1 MGPAPG
7 QAGAGQT
14 PPVLAPAVPAVLA
27 AVLLAAIRRGEAALA
42 EKASEQALI
51 AAVAQVA
58 VQARGPV
65 PAERVS
71 AAVAQVAVQAR
82 GPVVAAAAAGAVEAA
97 AVRVRGA
104 ALAEMASVQVLTAAV
119 AQVAVRAR
127 EAVPAVRASAAVAA
141 AAVQGHGPV
150 LAEAAAGAVEA
161 VLVAARAPETV
172 PARAVR
178 HAGTSRV
185 VRQSPPA
192 DQACRDRLLLKEA
205 RPVGVPDLAQRMP
218 GSAEA
223 AARELAAR
231 AGTDGSGIA
240 AGVRRL
246 APEGQVRRAA
256 ELAAGGRAVM
266 AG

>member
-1 MGPAPG
+1 
-7 QAGAGQT
+7 
-14 PPVLAPAVPAVLA
+14 V
-27 AVLLAAIRRGEAALA
+27 
-42 EKASEQALI
+42 LI
-51 AAVAQVA
+51 AAVARLA

-71 AAVAQVAVQAR
+71 AVVAQVAVQAR
-82 GPVVAAAAAGAVEAA
+82 GRVPAERASAVVAQVVVRAHGLVVAAAAAGAVEAA